1 VPGSGAL
8 ATPTGDVLVPSE
20 DGSIYAFDAHG
31 ALLWKTKTTSA
42 IDSSPAFG
50 RDHTIYF
57 GAFDRALHA
66 VDSGGHEKW
75 TFKTGG
81 PVNSSPAV
89 ADDGTVFFGS
99 EDKKLYAVAPDGTL
113 VWSFATEGPIDS
125 SPAIGPT
132 DTSGHRR
139 ICPGTPWRSATSRS
153 PSPSTLARRLQS
165 GRHAAFDRHH
175 APRPL
180 TRVACLCRRVL
191 PTTGT
196 PRWNG

>member
-1 VPGSGAL
+1 MTLPTGGGVASSPTLGADGTL
-8 ATPTGDVLVPSE
+8 YVGTDRRTVLVVAPTGEVVRELQTEGPVRGAVAATPTGDVLVPSE

-42 IDSSPAFG
+42 IDSSRAFG

-99 EDKKLYAVAPDGTL
+99 EDKEALRCAPLEDEDDVRHRLVARLRP
-113 VWSFATEGPIDS
+113 
-125 SPAIGPT
+125 
-132 DTSGHRR
+132 
-139 ICPGTPWRSATSRS
+139 RS
-153 PSPSTLARRLQS
+153 
-165 GRHAAFDRHH
+165 HH
-175 APRPL
+175 L
-180 TRVACLCRRVL
+180 LRRV
-191 PTTGT
+191 
-196 PRWNG
+196 

>member
-1 VPGSGAL
+1 MRPRSDLPTGGGVASSPTLGADGTIYVGTDHRTVVVVAPSGQVVRELLTEGPVRGAVA

-20 DGSIYAFDAHG
+20 DGSIYAFVDAHG

-50 RDHTIYF
+50 RDHVIYF
-57 GAFDRALHA
+57 GAFDRSLHA
-66 VDSGGHEKW
+66 VDAGGHEKW
-75 TFKTGG
+75 TFKTGA
-81 PVNSSPAV
+81 PVTSSPAV

-132 DTSGHRR
+132 GEVVV
-139 ICPGTPWRSATSRS
+139 GSRDGS
-153 PSPSTLARRLQS
+153 VYCFR
-165 GRHAAFDRHH
+165 
-175 APRPL
+175 
-180 TRVACLCRRVL
+180 
-191 PTTGT
+191 
-196 PRWNG
+196 